1 MINFLNK
8 YAKKWEETKNYIK
21 AEVPKISNQFLVYEF
36 KTWRDGRA
44 AGSFKTKAD
53 KIVYETEST
62 YIVFDKED
70 MIKYIKDNA
79 IKIVMLDTLL
89 KEIDFK
95 RVLPK

>member
-1 MINFLNK
+1 MIKFLEK
-8 YAKKWEETKNYIK
+8 YAERWEETKDYIK

-36 KTWRDGRA
+36 KTWKDGKA

-53 KIVYETEST
+53 KIVYETETT

-70 MIKYIKDNA
+70 MIKYIKDNK
-79 IKIVMLDTLL
+79 IKIVHLNTLI

-95 RVLPK
+95 RVLAK